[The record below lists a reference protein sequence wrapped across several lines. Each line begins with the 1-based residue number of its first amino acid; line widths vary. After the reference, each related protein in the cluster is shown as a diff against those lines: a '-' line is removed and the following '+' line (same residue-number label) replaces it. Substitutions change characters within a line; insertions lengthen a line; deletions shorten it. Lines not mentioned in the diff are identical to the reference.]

1 MDIVNY
7 RPAGMNFGTARLV
20 CASIAGGFTA

>member
-7 RPAGMNFGTARLV
+7 RPAGMNFGTVRLV
-20 CASIAGGFTA
+20 RVSIAGGFTA